1 MFFLLFVVLLSELA
15 NCFLS
20 GYEDAVHTQTHTH
33 TDTQGR
39 LVLKWSQ
46 DQVLIRVLKML
57 FSRDKTK
64 GPYCSRSVQAAV
76 CVHWAQKKRRR
87 GKKKGMKW
95 SVHSSVRGGKNY
107 NSHQSFLPP
116 RNAGIVLKTAGFQS
130 TLKCNWTLERQ
141 PEMGRHCQGQSTS
154 LARHRSKQP
163 D

>member
-1 MFFLLFVVLLSELA
+1 MFLIRVPICGAHS
-15 NCFLS
+15 N
-20 GYEDAVHTQTHTH
+20 TH

-39 LVLKWSQ
+39 LVLKRSQ
-46 DQVLIRVLKML
+46 DQVLIHVLKML
-57 FSRDKTK
+57 FSREETK
-64 GPYCSRSVQAAV
+64 GSYCFHSVQAAV
-76 CVHWAQKKRRR
+76 SVLIGRKKRR
-87 GKKKGMKW
+87 KKGKKW

-116 RNAGIVLKTAGFQS
+116 RNAGIGLKTAGFQS

-141 PEMGRHCQGQSTS
+141 PETGRHCQGQSTS